1 MVLAVPGA
9 PYPRAAP
16 NRLIL
21 NLILLAALLRPQLLR
36 PQPSVLEEFSAP
48 LELSEPL
55 SGPVDGN
62 ISSFP
67 YPFPSSAPSPPWWG
81 RDALGEGTQ
90 VQPEGLLSQRASA
103 WRRLQWTQN
112 RFSLPLTPSSL
123 SLDYGVR
130 PKHPGPRGPRPLLSR
145 AQQRKRDGPDV
156 AEYSYDAH
164 L

>member
-55 SGPVDGN
+55 SGPVD
-62 ISSFP
+62 
-67 YPFPSSAPSPPWWG
+67 
-81 RDALGEGTQ
+81 
-90 VQPEGLLSQRASA
+90 
-103 WRRLQWTQN
+103 
-112 RFSLPLTPSSL
+112 
-123 SLDYGVR
+123 DYGVR